1 MSAMHLPPQPDSRE
15 LLPPLLACLPTAFL
29 APRPP
34 PALLPLLAPVLR
46 QKLNYI
52 SSGNDGWLPLLSW
65 DKERAAKLPATV
77 ERIQV
82 EPHPVS
88 GEIEFEDV
96 RPAKYRRLDEETL
109 QARLEVEQFDLLPIY
124 VWCENDE
131 HGGTGPGW
139 KLTEL
144 RCLEDLDDGTQ
155 WFDTASE
162 ANDAAQTRSTTSAP
176 QTTNGPNG
184 NPTLSVPDAAHD
196 DDEDDDDY
204 WNAYDRTPSQTPG
217 GQNSSPAPA
226 PQPST
231 TTSTRG
237 RSQSEADYFARY
249 GEVQP
254 ALDTHDPDEENP
266 ALTGN
271 GTSTLTGDALLRA
284 QARHLETSGTIPP
297 NLNPN
302 PAAASASQ
310 NHTATTKPP
319 HDSALASLDRS
330 LEMPRPRSP
339 GSSSGSRGSNVGRL
353 EQEAEAMSSS
363 PSRGGGV
370 AAGAG
375 AGGGGNNESAQRA
388 IKQHISTDIKSLF
401 RLARAAGMKRWEF
414 EELVRRELSVLC
426 LLDEDEGDGDGEGE
440 GA

>member
-1 MSAMHLPPQPDSRE
+1 MSTMHLPPQPDSRE

-65 DKERAAKLPATV
+65 DRERAAKLPATV

-144 RCLEDLDDGTQ
+144 RCLEDLEDGTQ

-162 ANDAAQTRSTTSAP
+162 ANDAGSTRSTASAP
-176 QTTNGPNG
+176 QATNGPNG
-184 NPTLSVPDAAHD
+184 HPILSVPDEAD
-196 DDEDDDDY
+196 DDDDDDY

-217 GQNSSPAPA
+217 QNPSPAPA
-226 PQPST
+226 QPPTST
-231 TTSTRG
+231 TRG
-237 RSQSEADYFARY
+237 RTQSETEYFSRY

-254 ALDTHDPDEENP
+254 ALDNHDPDEDNP
-266 ALTGN
+266 ALTSD
-271 GTSTLTGDALLRA
+271 STLTGDALLRA

-297 NLNPN
+297 NLNPTSS
-302 PAAASASQ
+302 SAE
-310 NHTATTKPP
+310 NHGAKPP

-330 LEMPRPRSP
+330 LEMPRPLSP
-339 GSSSGSRGSNVGRL
+339 GSSSGSRGSHVGRL
-353 EQEAEAMSSS
+353 EQEAEAMG
-363 PSRGGGV
+363 RGGG
-370 AAGAG
+370 GS
-375 AGGGGNNESAQRA
+375 ESAQRA

-401 RLARAAGMKRWEF
+401 RLARSAGMKRGEF
-414 EELVRRELSVLC
+414 EEVVRRELSVLC
-426 LLDEDEGDGDGEGE
+426 LLDEDDQEEDG
-440 GA
+440 

>member
-1 MSAMHLPPQPDSRE
+1 
-15 LLPPLLACLPTAFL
+15 
-29 APRPP
+29 
-34 PALLPLLAPVLR
+34 

-155 WFDTASE
+155 WFDSASE
-162 ANDAAQTRSTTSAP
+162 ANDAAQTRSTTTAP
-176 QTTNGPNG
+176 HATNGLNG
-184 NPTLSVPDAAHD
+184 NPNLSVPDEAD
-196 DDEDDDDY
+196 DDDDDDDY

-217 GQNSSPAPA
+217 GQNPSPAPA
-226 PQPST
+226 TQPST
-231 TTSTRG
+231 TTARG
-237 RSQSEADYFARY
+237 RTQSEADYFARY

-271 GTSTLTGDALLRA
+271 GNSTLTGDALLRA

-297 NLNPN
+297 NLNP
-302 PAAASASQ
+302 SSQ
-310 NHTATTKPP
+310 NHGATKP

-330 LEMPRPRSP
+330 LEMPRPLSP
-339 GSSSGSRGSNVGRL
+339 GSSSSSGGAGGGSPVGRL
-353 EQEAEAMSSS
+353 EQEAEAMTSSS
-363 PSRGGGV
+363 PSRGI
-370 AAGAG
+370 
-375 AGGGGNNESAQRA
+375 GGNNESAQRA
-388 IKQHISTDIKSLF
+388 IKQHISTDVKSLF
-401 RLARAAGMKRWEF
+401 RLARSAGMKRREF
-414 EELVRRELSVLC
+414 EEVVRRELSVLC
-426 LLDEDEGDGDGEGE
+426 LLDDEGDGDGDE
-440 GA
+440 

>member
-1 MSAMHLPPQPDSRE
+1 MHLPPQPDSRE

-96 RPAKYRRLDEETL
+96 RPAKYRRLDQETL

-144 RCLEDLDDGTQ
+144 RCLEDLEDGTE

-162 ANDAAQTRSTTSAP
+162 ANDAAQTRSTAAP

-184 NPTLSVPDAAHD
+184 NPTLSVPDEAD
-196 DDEDDDDY
+196 DDDDDDY

-217 GQNSSPAPA
+217 QNPSPAPA
-226 PQPST
+226 QPPTST
-231 TTSTRG
+231 TRG
-237 RSQSEADYFARY
+237 RTQSETEYFSRY

-254 ALDTHDPDEENP
+254 ALDNHDPDEDNP
-266 ALTGN
+266 ALTSD
-271 GTSTLTGDALLRA
+271 STLTGDALLRA

-297 NLNPN
+297 NLNPSTSSTSQGQ
-302 PAAASASQ
+302 AS
-310 NHTATTKPP
+310 NKP

-330 LEMPRPRSP
+330 LEMPRPLSP
-339 GSSSGSRGSNVGRL
+339 GSSSSGGGGSRVGRL
-353 EQEAEAMSSS
+353 EQEAEAMG
-363 PSRGGGV
+363 RGGGGG
-370 AAGAG
+370 GAG
-375 AGGGGNNESAQRA
+375 NESAQRA

-401 RLARAAGMKRWEF
+401 RLARSAGMKRAEF

-426 LLDEDEGDGDGEGE
+426 LLDEDDQEDDG
-440 GA
+440 